1 MEHQKIK
8 ILISS
13 YFDGE
18 ANEVQTKTVLAHLE
32 TCAECQREYEEMGQF
47 EEVMGQM
54 KLKNPP
60 QEVWKM
66 YWTSVYNRIERG
78 IGWILLSIGAMILLF
93 YGGYKIVEG
102 LIQDAATP
110 LLLKIGILACLAGI
124 AVLAASLLREQLFV
138 RKRERYKE
146 VEK

>member
-1 MEHQKIK
+1 MNKSSAKIV
-8 ILISS
+8 S
-13 YFDGE
+13 F
-18 ANEVQTKTVLAHLE
+18 VRVKT
-32 TCAECQREYEEMGQF
+32 CRESAPSKKALFFQ
-47 EEVMGQM
+47 
-54 KLKNPP
+54 
-60 QEVWKM
+60 
-66 YWTSVYNRIERG
+66 RIERG

-93 YGGYKIVEG
+93 YGGYKMVEG

-110 LLLKIGILACLAGI
+110 LLLKIGILAFLAGI